1 MASDLQH
8 RHWKLGKARGTKAMW
23 HFADELTGKESFQVG
38 QHKITGESMS
48 ISSVSNAS
56 SAAVQPQPVSRRQQ
70 EDVAWRQLQQGL
82 QTGDLAGVQ
91 QAYTTLAAFG
101 QNNSGPF
108 SNPTQAAEFKS
119 LGQSIQE
126 GDLSG
131 AKQEAGQIAGQQL
144 AKDLTRYEKDVQ
156 SGNPAGGQA
165 LANLKGDYWA
175 VTGQDFQGS
184 TTPNVAATTSD
195 NPTGP
200 AINVQA

>member
-1 MASDLQH
+1 
-8 RHWKLGKARGTKAMW
+8 MW

-38 QHKITGESMS
+38 QQKITGESMS

-119 LGQSIQE
+119 LGQSIQA

-131 AKQEAGQIAGQQL
+131 AQQEAGQIAGQQL
-144 AKDLTRYEKDVQ
+144 AKDFNRYEKDVQ

-175 VTGQDFQGS
+175 VTGQDLQS
-184 TTPNVAATTSD
+184 SLAPNLPATTSE
-195 NPTGP
+195 NQTGP